1 MNKKDV
7 ILPVVLILVAVIL
20 VGGFVALKKHK
31 DTVNPTPAPVAVVEE
46 VEEEPVE
53 EPAP

>member
-7 ILPVVLILVAVIL
+7 ILPVVLILAAVIL
-20 VGGFVALKKHK
+20 VGGFIALKKHK

-46 VEEEPVE
+46 VE
-53 EPAP
+53 